1 MLQNIRDNSQGWI
14 AKTIIGLIVALM
26 ALTGVDAIFTST
38 SNSQNAAEVNGEEIT
53 TAALSQAVEM
63 QRRQLL
69 QQLGQDFDASLLD
82 EKLLREAALNGLVER
97 TLLLGSAKDAK
108 FAFSQQALDQLI
120 LKTPEFLVDG
130 QFSAERFDQV
140 IRQLGYNRLQF
151 RQMLEQEMLIGQLRA
166 GLANSGFVTDAQVNA
181 FAALEKQ
188 TRDFATMTLRA
199 DINAVTLSDDDIK
212 AYYDAQ
218 AAEFMSPEQ
227 VVLEYVELKQ
237 DAFFDQ
243 VEVSK
248 EELQSAYQNEIASLA
263 EQRRAAHILV
273 EVSDKLN
280 DEQAKAKLVEVQ
292 KRLEQGEDFAALAKE
307 FSNDL
312 GSAAEGGDLGFAGP
326 GVYDPAFE
334 TALYALTENA
344 VSAPVRSEFGWHLIK
359 LLGVQAPE
367 VPSFASLEE
376 KLQRDLKARQV
387 EQRFVEVSKNL
398 EDAAFEASDLSQ
410 PAQELGLQVK
420 VTEAFGRQGGA
431 AGLSA
436 NRQVIQAAFSEEV
449 LEDGSNSSVIE
460 LDPNT
465 VVVVRVKEHNKPEQL
480 PLEQVADSIRA
491 QLTKVRATEAV
502 KAKGEEQLAAL
513 RSGQTPVAQADAKQ
527 TWQVVEAATR
537 SQEGVEP
544 AVLQA
549 LFRMPKPTD
558 ADKPNFAGLSLSNG
572 DFVIVR
578 LNGVSQPEQ
587 ALSDED
593 KAMYSRFLASRVGQQ
608 DFDAFRKQLEEKADI
623 ERF

>member
-14 AKTIIGLIVALM
+14 AKTIIGIIVALL

-38 SNSQNAAEVNGEEIT
+38 SNSQNAAEVNGEKIT
-53 TAALSQAVEM
+53 TAELSQAVEM

-69 QQLGQDFDASLLD
+69 QQLGRDFGASLLD

-97 TLLLGSAKDAK
+97 TLLLDSAKDAK

-130 QFSAERFDQV
+130 QFNAERFDQV
-140 IRQLGYNRLQF
+140 IRQLGYSRLQF

-166 GLANSGFVTDAQVNA
+166 GLANSGFVTDAQVQA

-188 TRDFATMTLRA
+188 TRDFATLTLKA
-199 DINAVTLSDDDIK
+199 DLNAVTLSDDDIK

-218 AAEFMSPEQ
+218 ASEFMTPEQ
-227 VVLEYVELKQ
+227 VVLEYVELKK

-243 VEVSK
+243 VEVTD
-248 EELQSAYQNEIASLA
+248 EALQSAYQSEIANLA

-273 EVSDKLN
+273 EVNDKLN
-280 DEQAKAKLVEVQ
+280 DEQAQAKLVAVQ
-292 KRLEQGEDFAALAKE
+292 KRLEQGEEFAALAKE
-307 FSNDL
+307 VSDDS
-312 GSAAEGGDLGFAGP
+312 GSAGEGGDLGFAGP

-334 TALYALTENA
+334 EALYALKENA

-387 EQRFVEVSKNL
+387 EQRFVEVSKDL
-398 EDAAFEASDLSQ
+398 EDAAFEASDLAQ
-410 PAQELGLQVK
+410 PAQELGLEVK
-420 VTEAFGRQGGA
+420 TTEAFGRQGGTE
-431 AGLSA
+431 GLTA
-436 NRQVIQAAFSEEV
+436 NRQVVQAAFSDEV

-465 VVVVRVKEHNKPEQL
+465 VVVVRVKQHNKPEQL

-491 QLTKVRATEAV
+491 QLIKVRASEAV

-513 RSGQTPVAQADAKQ
+513 RDGQTPVTQADAKQ
-527 TWQVVEAATR
+527 GWNIVEAATR
-537 SQEGVEP
+537 SQEGIEP
-544 AVLQA
+544 VVLQA
-549 LFRMPKPTD
+549 LFRMPKPEAT
-558 ADKPNFAGLSLSNG
+558 DKPTFAGLSLSNG
-572 DFVIVR
+572 DFMIIR

-587 ALSDED
+587 MLSDED
-593 KAMYSRFLASRVGQQ
+593 KSMYSRFLASRVGQQ
-608 DFDAFRKQLEEKADI
+608 DFAAFRKQLEETADI

>member
-14 AKTIIGLIVALM
+14 AKTIIGIIVALL

-38 SNSQNAAEVNGEEIT
+38 SNSQNAADVNGEKIT
-53 TAALSQAVEM
+53 SAELSQAVEM

-69 QQLGQDFDASLLD
+69 QQLGRDFDASLLD

-97 TLLLGSAKDAK
+97 TLLLDSAKDAK

-130 QFSAERFDQV
+130 QFNAERFDQV
-140 IRQLGYNRLQF
+140 IRQLGYSRLQF
-151 RQMLEQEMLIGQLRA
+151 RKMLEQEMLIGQLRA
-166 GLANSGFVTDAQVNA
+166 GLANSGFVTDAQVQA

-188 TRDFATMTLRA
+188 TRDFATLTLKA
-199 DINAVTLSDDDIK
+199 DLDAVTLSDDDIK
-212 AYYDAQ
+212 AYYEAQ
-218 AAEFMSPEQ
+218 ASEFMSPEQ
-227 VVLEYVELKQ
+227 VVLEYVELKK

-243 VEVSK
+243 VEVTD
-248 EELQSAYQNEIASLA
+248 EALQSAYQSEIANLA

-273 EVSDKLN
+273 EVNDKLN
-280 DEQAKAKLVEVQ
+280 DEQAQAKLVAVQ

-307 FSNDL
+307 VSDDS
-312 GSAAEGGDLGFAGP
+312 GSAGEGGDLGFAGP

-334 TALYALTENA
+334 EALYALDENA

-367 VPSFASLEE
+367 VPSLASLEE
-376 KLQRDLKARQV
+376 KLKRDLKARQV
-387 EQRFVEVSKNL
+387 VQRFVEVSKDL
-398 EDAAFEASDLSQ
+398 EDAAFEASDLAQ
-410 PAQELGLQVK
+410 PAQELGLEVK
-420 VTEAFGRQGGA
+420 TTEAFGRQGGTE
-431 AGLSA
+431 GLTA
-436 NRQVIQAAFSEEV
+436 NRQVIQAAFSDEV

-491 QLTKVRATEAV
+491 QLTKVRASEAV
-502 KAKGEEQLAAL
+502 KAKAEEQLAAL
-513 RSGQTPVAQADAKQ
+513 LDAQTPVTQADAKQ
-527 TWQVVEAATR
+527 GWNVVEAATR
-537 SQEGVEP
+537 SQEGIEP
-544 AVLQA
+544 VVLQA
-549 LFRMPKPTD
+549 LFLMPKPE
-558 ADKPNFAGLSLSNG
+558 AVDKPTFAGISLSNG
-572 DFVIVR
+572 DFVIIR

-587 ALSDED
+587 TLSEED

-608 DFDAFRKQLEEKADI
+608 DFAAFRKQLEDTADI